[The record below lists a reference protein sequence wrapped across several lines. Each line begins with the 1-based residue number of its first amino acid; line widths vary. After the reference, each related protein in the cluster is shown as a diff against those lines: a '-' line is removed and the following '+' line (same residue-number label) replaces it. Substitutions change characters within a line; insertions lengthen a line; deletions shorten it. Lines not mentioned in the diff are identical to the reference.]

1 MTFNSI
7 PSLLTRTISSA
18 ANDQSVEI
26 CISTNEGYILL
37 ATMVKDLDEDDYV
50 LITHGTNLQDYILSW
65 QDYQEFIK
73 VVDQVYEYLK
83 INEKK

>member
-1 MTFNSI
+1 MIFNTI
-7 PSLLTRTISSA
+7 PSLLTRTISHSA
-18 ANDQSVEI
+18 SDQSVEI
-26 CISTNEGYILL
+26 CISTAEGYVLL
-37 ATMVKDLDEDDYV
+37 ATMTKDLNEDDYV